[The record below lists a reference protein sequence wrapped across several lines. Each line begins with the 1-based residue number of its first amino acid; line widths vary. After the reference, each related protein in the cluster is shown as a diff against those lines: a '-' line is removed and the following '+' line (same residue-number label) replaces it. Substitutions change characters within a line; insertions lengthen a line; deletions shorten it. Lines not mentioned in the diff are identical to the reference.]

1 MDDDLCN
8 ITAVIL
14 AAGQGTRMK
23 SRLPKVL
30 HSIAGKPLVIH
41 AIENVSAVIT
51 EKPVLVVGCGS
62 DQVRSVVG
70 SRALYAEQTAQ
81 LGTADALK
89 AARPALEGFE
99 GLIVVVSADMPLFT
113 TYTLHKLVDT
123 QRSNPGVMTMLSVRL
138 DDPHGFGRVV
148 RKTDGSVA
156 AIVEEA
162 QADAKTLAIQELNVG
177 AYCFRSDWIWGAL
190 DRIKVSPKGE
200 YYLTDT
206 VELAV
211 SEKKRVEC
219 LLVDDPQEA
228 IGINTR
234 VHLAEAEAILRRRI
248 NQAWMLAGV
257 TLRDPETTYID
268 QDVQLSRDTI
278 IHPDCHLT
286 GSTRVGPGCEIG
298 PFSVLSNA
306 VVGENCV
313 AGPHAV
319 LRNIQLDANQVVR
332 FCIMNGTG
340 DIEIQHQ
347 HY

>member
-1 MDDDLCN
+1 
-8 ITAVIL
+8 
-14 AAGQGTRMK
+14 MK

-41 AIENVSAVIT
+41 TIENVSAVIT

-62 DQVRSVVG
+62 DQVRSIVG
-70 SRALYAEQTAQ
+70 SQVRYAEQVTQ

-89 AARPALEGFE
+89 AARSVLEGFD

-113 TYTLHKLVDT
+113 TRTLQKLVDT
-123 QRSNPGVMTMLSVRL
+123 QRSNPGVMTMLSVCH

-148 RKTDGSVA
+148 RKVDGSVA

-162 QADAKTLAIQELNVG
+162 QADAETLAIKELNVG

-211 SEKKRVEC
+211 SENQRVEC
-219 LLVDDPQEA
+219 LQVEDPQEA

-257 TLRDPETTYID
+257 TLRDPETIFIE
-268 QDVQLSRDTI
+268 QDVQLSPDTI
-278 IHPDCHLT
+278 IHPGCHLT
-286 GSTRVGPGCEIG
+286 GNTRVGSGCEIG
-298 PFSVLSNA
+298 PSSVLFNA
-306 VVGENCV
+306 NIEENCV
-313 AGPHAV
+313 AGPHAI
-319 LRNIQLDANQVVR
+319 LRNIHLEANQVVR
-332 FCIMNGTG
+332 FCMLEGTI
-340 DIEIQHQ
+340 DSEEVKH
-347 HY
+347 

>member
-41 AIENVSAVIT
+41 AIENISAVT
-51 EKPVLVVGCGS
+51 TNKPVLVVGCGS
-62 DQVRSVVG
+62 DLVRSVVG
-70 SRALYAEQTAQ
+70 GRVHYAEQVTQ

-89 AARPALEGFE
+89 AARSTLEGFK

-113 TYTLHKLVDT
+113 NRTLQKLVTT

-148 RKTDGSVA
+148 RKADGSVA

-162 QADAKTLAIQELNVG
+162 QADAQTLAIHELNVG

-211 SEKKRVEC
+211 SENQRVEC
-219 LLVDDPQEA
+219 LLVEDPQEA

-248 NQAWMLAGV
+248 NQVWMLAGV
-257 TLRDPETTYID
+257 TMLDPETTYID
-268 QDVQLSRDTI
+268 QEVQLNPDTI
-278 IHPDCHLT
+278 IHSGCHLT
-286 GSTRVGPGCEIG
+286 GRTQVGPGCEIG
-298 PFSVLSNA
+298 PSSMLSNA
-306 VVGENCV
+306 IVEENCV
-313 AGPHAV
+313 VGPHAV
-319 LRNIQLDANQVVR
+319 LRNVHLEANRVVR
-332 FCIMNGTG
+332 FCMLEDTAGHG
-340 DIEIQHQ
+340 EGGQ
-347 HY
+347 

>member
-30 HSIAGKPLVIH
+30 HLLAGKPLVIH
-41 AIENVSAVIT
+41 AIENVSSVIT
-51 EKPVLVVGCGS
+51 AKPVLVVGCGS
-62 DQVRSVVG
+62 EQVRAVVG
-70 SRALYAEQTAQ
+70 ERVRYAEQVNQ

-89 AARPALEGFE
+89 AARPLLNEFD
-99 GLIVVVSADMPLFT
+99 GLILVVSADMPLFT
-113 TYTLHKLVDT
+113 TQTLQKLVNI
-123 QRSNPGVMTMLSVRL
+123 QRSNPGVMTMLSVCL

-148 RKTDGSVA
+148 RRADGSVA

-162 QADAKTLAIQELNVG
+162 QADDQTLAIKELNVG

-190 DRIKVSPKGE
+190 DRIKVSPRGE

-211 SEKKRVEC
+211 MENQRVEC
-219 LLVDDPQEA
+219 LLMDNPQEA

-248 NQAWMLAGV
+248 NQGWLLAGV
-257 TLRDPETTYID
+257 TMLDPDTTYIE
-268 QDVQLSRDTI
+268 QGVQLSPDTI
-278 IHPDCHLT
+278 IHPNCHLS
-286 GSTRVGPGCEIG
+286 GSTQIGPGCEIG
-298 PFSVLSNA
+298 PSATLSNA
-306 VVGENCV
+306 VIGENCV
-313 AGPHAV
+313 VGPHVV
-319 LRNIQLDANQVVR
+319 LSNVHLESNQVVR
-332 FCIMNGTG
+332 FTMLDGNQNPGTQL
-340 DIEIQHQ
+340 D
-347 HY
+347 